1 MTGETKKNK
10 TGLKPSSKN
19 SKRKSESNSHKED
32 KIQTILETIEDGYY
46 ELDLDGNFTF
56 FNDALCRIHGR
67 SKEELMGMNYRQY
80 LDEQN
85 IKKVFQA
92 FNQVYK
98 TGVPDKECSW
108 QFTRKNGTKIY
119 VEVSISLQKDL
130 SGKAVGFRG
139 IVRDV
144 TERKLSDEST
154 KQSEEKYRLLA
165 EHMKDAVW
173 ITDLNLKLTY
183 VSPSAVN
190 TLGWTEEELKQL
202 PLDKIFTPESFKKAI
217 DFYSVELPKALAAPP
232 DYVLDR
238 ALELEFVSKSGQTL
252 WSECMFTLM
261 RDEAGKPVSILGEA
275 RTITERKQ
283 IEYELRASESNF
295 RNSLDDSP
303 LGVRIS
309 TAEGETIYANKA
321 ILDIYGYD
329 SIEELKNNR
338 LKQRYTPE
346 SYAEWKSR
354 KKKRLEGERGPSEY
368 EISIVRKNGEIRHL
382 HAIRKEIFWDGKKQS
397 QVIYN
402 DITSRRQAEAELQK
416 TQDLYRLL
424 ADNINDVVWI
434 MDFKLN
440 LLYISSSVEKIY
452 GYTIDEVKT
461 LKLKKLFTPDS
472 YQKVVQD
479 YATELSL
486 AMAGGPPSP
495 GTRHVME
502 LEAYHKD
509 GRKIWIE
516 NRVSLIRDEN
526 GKPLSILG
534 ETKDITE
541 RKHAEE
547 LLKQS
552 EYRYRL
558 LADHMKDQVWL
569 MDLNM
574 NILYVSPSV
583 ERITGYTSN
592 ELKKMPIDK
601 ILTAD
606 SLKRAIEFISVRMPK
621 AMRESSKDSI
631 FRTIEL
637 EFILKNG
644 KTVWGEC
651 SFNFIRDDNG
661 KAVSI
666 LGEARDITERKLA
679 QEKLHQSE
687 TRYRTILEDIQDGY
701 FETDLAGNFT
711 FFNDTVCRSMGYT
724 REELMGMNNRQ
735 YTDQEDLKQVFQ
747 AYNKVYTTGEPL
759 KELVWKITTKD
770 GAKRYIEGFISLL
783 KDSSGKPIGFRGITR
798 DITER
803 KEAEE
808 KLQQTLESLKKAV
821 GTTIQVLVSALESR
835 DPYTAGH
842 QTRSADLA
850 CAIAMEMGLDQDQIE
865 GIRMAG
871 IIHDI
876 GKLSVP
882 TEILAKPTKLTNLE
896 FSLIKVHPQSGY
908 EMLKDI
914 ESPWPLAEIVHQH
927 HERIN
932 GSGYPRNLKGDEIL
946 IEARIMAVADVVE
959 AMASH
964 RPYRASLGI
973 ETALEE
979 IDKNRGI
986 LYDEVVADAC
996 LTLFRV
1002 KNYQFP

>member
-1 MTGETKKNK
+1 MKYKRGETNK
-10 TGLKPSSKN
+10 TITDTNHSFKKSKPKKKLLGLEEN
-19 SKRKSESNSHKED
+19 

-46 ELDLDGNFTF
+46 EIDLNGNFTF

-67 SKEELMGMNYRQY
+67 SRNALMGLNYRQY
-80 LDEQN
+80 LNEEN
-85 IKKVFQA
+85 IEKVFQA
-92 FNQVYK
+92 YNRVYK
-98 TGVPDKECSW
+98 TGVPNKELRL
-108 QFTRKNGTKIY
+108 QFTRYDGTEIY
-119 VEVSISLQKDL
+119 IEISISLQKDS
-130 SGKAVGFRG
+130 SGKSIGFKG

-144 TERKLSDEST
+144 TERVQAEASL
-154 KQSEEKYRLLA
+154 KQSDEKYRLLA

-173 ITDLNLKLTY
+173 ITDLKLNVTY
-183 VSPSAVN
+183 VSPSAVK
-190 TLGWTEEELKQL
+190 TLGWTEEEFKHR
-202 PLDKIFTPESFKKAI
+202 PLDNLLTPESFKKAI
-217 DFYSVELPKALAAPP
+217 DFYSVELPKALAASP
-232 DYVLDR
+232 DYILESTLD
-238 ALELEFVSKSGQTL
+238 LEFINKNGQTV

-283 IEYELRASESNF
+283 IENKLRASENNF

-309 TAEGETIYANKA
+309 TAEGETIYANRA
-321 ILDIYGYD
+321 LLDIYGYD
-329 SIEELKNNR
+329 SIEELKNLR

-346 SYAEWKSR
+346 SYAEWKAR
-354 KKKRLEGERGPSEY
+354 KVTRSQGELGPSEY
-368 EISIVRKNGEIRHL
+368 DVSIVRKDGKIRHL
-382 HAIRKEIFWDGKKQS
+382 HVFRKEIFWDGKKQFL
-397 QVIYN
+397 VIYN
-402 DITSRRQAEAELQK
+402 DITLHRQAE
-416 TQDLYRLL
+416 
-424 ADNINDVVWI
+424 
-434 MDFKLN
+434 
-440 LLYISSSVEKIY
+440 EKIY
-452 GYTIDEVKT
+452 QSEEKYRNILENIQEGYFEVDLTGQFTFCNDSLCRIHRRTKDEMIGLNNRQYMDQENAKMVFQAFSRVYKTGEPLPEID
-461 LKLKKLFTPDS
+461 
-472 YQKVVQD
+472 YQII
-479 YATELSL
+479 
-486 AMAGGPPSP
+486 
-495 GTRHVME
+495 R
-502 LEAYHKD
+502 KD
-509 GRKIWIE
+509 GETRYIE
-516 NRVSLIRDEN
+516 ASI
-526 GKPLSILG
+526 SIL
-534 ETKDITE
+534 KDTSGQPIGFRGVTRDVTE
-541 RKHAEE
+541 RKQAEE

-558 LADHMKDQVWL
+558 LADHMKDQIWL

-574 NILYVSPSV
+574 TILYVSPSV
-583 ERITGYTSN
+583 ERITGYSSDEIKKLPLDKLLTPES
-592 ELKKMPIDK
+592 LKK
-601 ILTAD
+601 
-606 SLKRAIEFISVRMPK
+606 AIEFTSFRMPK
-621 AMRESSKDSI
+621 AFKTSSKDTI
-631 FRTIEL
+631 FRTFEL

-644 KTVWGEC
+644 HTVWGEC

-679 QEKLHQSE
+679 EEKLHQSE
-687 TRYRTILEDIQDGY
+687 ARYRTILEDIQEGY

-711 FFNDTVCRSMGYT
+711 FFNDTVCRAMGYS
-724 REELMGMNNRQ
+724 REELMGMSNRQ
-735 YTDQEDLKQVFQ
+735 YTDQEELKQVFQ
-747 AYNKVYTTGEPL
+747 AYNRVYTTGEPI
-759 KELVWKITTKD
+759 KELVWKITRQD
-770 GAKRYIEGFISLL
+770 GTKRYIEGFISLL

-803 KEAEE
+803 KQGEE

-842 QTRSADLA
+842 QSRSADLA
-850 CAIAMEMGLDQDQIE
+850 CAIATEMGLDQDQIQ

-979 IDKNRGI
+979 IEQNRGI
-986 LYDEVVADAC
+986 LYDEVVVDAC
-996 LTLFRV
+996 LTLFRA
-1002 KNYQFP
+1002 KNYQFT

>member
-1 MTGETKKNK
+1 MKYKRGKTNKTITGTNHSFKKSKTKKK
-10 TGLKPSSKN
+10 SLGLEEK
-19 SKRKSESNSHKED
+19 

-46 ELDLDGNFTF
+46 EIDLSGNFTF

-67 SKEELMGMNYRQY
+67 SRKELMGLNYRQY
-80 LDEQN
+80 LNEEN
-85 IKKVFQA
+85 LEKVFQA
-92 FNQVYK
+92 YNKVYE
-98 TGVPDKECSW
+98 TGVPNKELRL
-108 QFTRKNGTKIY
+108 QFTRDDETEIY
-119 VEVSISLQKDL
+119 IEISISLQKDS
-130 SGKAVGFRG
+130 SGKSIGFRG

-144 TERKLSDEST
+144 TERVLAEESL
-154 KQSEEKYRLLA
+154 KQSDEKYRLLA

-173 ITDLNLKLTY
+173 ITDLNLKVTY

-190 TLGWTEEELKQL
+190 ILGWTEEEFKQL
-202 PLDKIFTPESFKKAI
+202 LLNELFTPESFKKAI
-217 DFYSVELPKALAAPP
+217 DFYSVELPKALAASP

-238 ALELEFVSKSGQTL
+238 TIELEFVSKKGQTVCG
-252 WSECMFTLM
+252 ECMFTLM
-261 RDEAGKPVSILGEA
+261 RDDVGKPVSILGEA

-283 IEYELRASESNF
+283 IENKLLVSENNF

-309 TAEGETIYANKA
+309 TVEGETIYANKA

-329 SIEELKNNR
+329 SIEELKSKR

-346 SYAEWKSR
+346 SYAEWKLR
-354 KKKRLEGERGPSEY
+354 KAKRLQSELGPSEEY
-368 EISIVRKNGEIRHL
+368 DVSIVRKDGKIRHL
-382 HAIRKEIFWDGKKQS
+382 HVFRKEIFWDGKKQFL
-397 QVIYN
+397 VIYN
-402 DITSRRQAEAELQK
+402 DVTLRRQAE
-416 TQDLYRLL
+416 
-424 ADNINDVVWI
+424 
-434 MDFKLN
+434 
-440 LLYISSSVEKIY
+440 EKILQNEEKY
-452 GYTIDEVKT
+452 RNILENMQEGYFEVDLTGNFTFCNDSLCSIHRRSRDEMLGLNNREYMDQENTKKVFEAFSRVYKTGEALPEID
-461 LKLKKLFTPDS
+461 
-472 YQKVVQD
+472 YQII
-479 YATELSL
+479 
-486 AMAGGPPSP
+486 
-495 GTRHVME
+495 R
-502 LEAYHKD
+502 KD
-509 GRKIWIE
+509 GARRYIE
-516 NRVSLIRDEN
+516 ASISLLKDATGQPIGFRGVTRDV
-526 GKPLSILG
+526 
-534 ETKDITE
+534 TE
-541 RKHAEE
+541 RKQAEA

-552 EYRYRL
+552 EDKYRL

-574 NILYVSPSV
+574 SILYVSPSV
-583 ERITGYTSN
+583 ERITGYSSDEIKKLPLDKLLTPES
-592 ELKKMPIDK
+592 LKK
-601 ILTAD
+601 
-606 SLKRAIEFISVRMPK
+606 AIEFTSFRMPK
-621 AMRESSKDSI
+621 AFKTSSKDTI
-631 FRTIEL
+631 FRTFEL
-637 EFILKNG
+637 EFILKDG
-644 KTVWGEC
+644 QTVWGEC

-666 LGEARDITERKLA
+666 LGEARDITERKMA
-679 QEKLHQSE
+679 EEKLHQSE
-687 TRYRTILEDIQDGY
+687 SRYRTILEDIQEGY
-701 FETDLAGNFT
+701 FEIDLAGKFT
-711 FFNDTVCRSMGYT
+711 FFNDTVCRVMGYS
-724 REELMGMNNRQ
+724 REELMGMNSRQ
-735 YTDQEDLKQVFQ
+735 YADQEELKHVFQ
-747 AYNKVYTTGEPL
+747 AYNTVYTTGEPI
-759 KELVWKITTKD
+759 KELVWKITRKD
-770 GAKRYIEGFISLL
+770 GTQRYIEGFISLL
-783 KDSSGKPIGFRGITR
+783 KDSSSKPIGFRGIAR

-803 KEAEE
+803 KEAED

-842 QTRSADLA
+842 QSRSADLA
-850 CAIAMEMGLDQDQIE
+850 CAIAAEMGLDQDQIQ

-979 IDKNRGI
+979 IEQNRGI
-986 LYDEVVADAC
+986 LYDEVVVDAC
-996 LTLFRV
+996 LTLFRA
-1002 KNYQFP
+1002 KNYQFT

>member
-1 MTGETKKNK
+1 MKYKRGETNK
-10 TGLKPSSKN
+10 TITDTNHSFKKSKPKKKSLGLEEN
-19 SKRKSESNSHKED
+19 

-46 ELDLDGNFTF
+46 EIDLNGNFTF

-67 SKEELMGMNYRQY
+67 SRNALMGLNYRQY
-80 LDEQN
+80 LNEEN
-85 IKKVFQA
+85 IEKVFQA
-92 FNQVYK
+92 YNRVYK
-98 TGVPDKECSW
+98 TGVPNKELRL
-108 QFTRKNGTKIY
+108 QFTRYDGTEIY
-119 VEVSISLQKDL
+119 IEISISLQKDS
-130 SGKAVGFRG
+130 SGKSIGFKG

-144 TERKLSDEST
+144 TERVQAEASL
-154 KQSEEKYRLLA
+154 KQSDEKYRLLA

-173 ITDLNLKLTY
+173 ITDLKLNVTY
-183 VSPSAVN
+183 VSPSAVK
-190 TLGWTEEELKQL
+190 TLGWTEEEFKHR
-202 PLDKIFTPESFKKAI
+202 PLDNLLTPESFKKAI
-217 DFYSVELPKALAAPP
+217 DFYSVELPKALAASP
-232 DYVLDR
+232 DYILESTLD
-238 ALELEFVSKSGQTL
+238 LEFINKNGQTV

-283 IEYELRASESNF
+283 IENKLRASENNF

-309 TAEGETIYANKA
+309 TAEGETIYANRA
-321 ILDIYGYD
+321 LLDIYGYD
-329 SIEELKNNR
+329 SIEELKNLR

-346 SYAEWKSR
+346 SYAEWKAR
-354 KKKRLEGERGPSEY
+354 KVTRSQGELGPSEY
-368 EISIVRKNGEIRHL
+368 DVSIVRKDGKIRHL
-382 HAIRKEIFWDGKKQS
+382 HVFRKEIFWDGKKQFL
-397 QVIYN
+397 VIYN
-402 DITSRRQAEAELQK
+402 DITLHRQAE
-416 TQDLYRLL
+416 
-424 ADNINDVVWI
+424 
-434 MDFKLN
+434 
-440 LLYISSSVEKIY
+440 EKIY
-452 GYTIDEVKT
+452 QSEEKYRNILENIQEGYFEVDLTGQFTFCNDSLCRIHRRTKDEMIGLNNRQYMDQENAKMVFQAFSRVYKTGEPLPEID
-461 LKLKKLFTPDS
+461 
-472 YQKVVQD
+472 YQII
-479 YATELSL
+479 
-486 AMAGGPPSP
+486 
-495 GTRHVME
+495 R
-502 LEAYHKD
+502 KD
-509 GRKIWIE
+509 GETRYIE
-516 NRVSLIRDEN
+516 ASI
-526 GKPLSILG
+526 SIL
-534 ETKDITE
+534 KDTSGQPIGFRGVTRDVTE
-541 RKHAEE
+541 RKQAEE

-558 LADHMKDQVWL
+558 LADHMKDQIWL

-574 NILYVSPSV
+574 TILYVSPSV
-583 ERITGYTSN
+583 ERITGYSSDEIKKLPLDKLLTPES
-592 ELKKMPIDK
+592 LKK
-601 ILTAD
+601 
-606 SLKRAIEFISVRMPK
+606 AIEFTSFRMPK
-621 AMRESSKDSI
+621 AFKTSSKDTI
-631 FRTIEL
+631 FRTFEL

-644 KTVWGEC
+644 HTVWGEC

-679 QEKLHQSE
+679 EEKLHQSE
-687 TRYRTILEDIQDGY
+687 ARYRTILEDIQEGY

-711 FFNDTVCRSMGYT
+711 FFNDTVCRAMGYS
-724 REELMGMNNRQ
+724 REELMGMSNRQ
-735 YTDQEDLKQVFQ
+735 YTDQEELKQVFQ
-747 AYNKVYTTGEPL
+747 AYNRVYTTGEPI
-759 KELVWKITTKD
+759 KELVWKITRQD
-770 GAKRYIEGFISLL
+770 GTKRYIEGFISLL

-803 KEAEE
+803 KQGEE

-842 QTRSADLA
+842 QSRSADLA
-850 CAIAMEMGLDQDQIE
+850 CAIATEMGLDQDQIQ

-927 HERIN
+927 HERMN

-979 IDKNRGI
+979 IEQNRGI
-986 LYDEVVADAC
+986 LYDEVVVDAC
-996 LTLFRV
+996 LTLFRA
-1002 KNYQFP
+1002 KNYQFT